1 MYTTSI
7 GTAPAVER
15 VRISDAGMVG
25 MGETSPTARL
35 EVKGAGATSSTTGLL
50 VKDSSSVARFTIRDD
65 GGYAFSGGTV
75 GLAQT
80 GYSTSNVTSD
90 RSFDANSTTLD
101 EVADVLG
108 TLIAD
113 LITKGIIA
121 A

>member
-1 MYTTSI
+1 M
-7 GTAPAVER
+7 
-15 VRISDAGMVG
+15 RILGSGDTGIT
-25 MGETSPTARL
+25 ESSPTARL
-35 EVKGAGATSSTTGLL
+35 DIKGAGATSSTLGLL

-65 GGYAFSGGTV
+65 GGFAFSGGTV